1 MPEKSFYKKG
11 FATVPLII
19 VVFVVAL
26 IPLVAYFITVNKV
39 GVTPKA
45 AYPTCN
51 KYSCAYDSQC
61 ILSGKKITVGGV
73 TYTCRGSN
81 RWADPQGTITQ
92 GGSSGPAAPLAVLP
106 TTAPFI
112 PTSMPVEPTLTTD
125 LLSGC
130 VLTLRFD
137 RDDAPDP
144 TL

>member
-51 KYSCAYDSQC
+51 KYSCAYASQC

-81 RWADPQGTITQ
+81 RWADPSGAITQ
-92 GGSSGPAAPLAVLP
+92 GDGNGPAVVVKAPTKAP
-106 TTAPFI
+106 TTALL
-112 PTSMPVEPTLTTD
+112 PTAMPVEPTLTTD
-125 LLSGC
+125 QLNGC
-130 VLTLRFD
+130 K
-137 RDDAPDP
+137 A
-144 TL
+144 